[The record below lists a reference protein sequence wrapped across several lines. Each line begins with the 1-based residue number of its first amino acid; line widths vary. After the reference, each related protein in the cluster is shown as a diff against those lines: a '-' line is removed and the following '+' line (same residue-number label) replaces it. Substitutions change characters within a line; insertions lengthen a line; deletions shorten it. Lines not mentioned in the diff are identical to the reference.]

1 MDPSTLI
8 GLAAGVAIIAY
19 SMLSGS
25 VPSMY
30 LHIPSLIITGGGTIA
45 VTLMHFPMKDMLG
58 LVSVVKNAFFQK
70 ELTADKQIELISEI
84 SEKARKEGILSLEQR
99 LNEINDKFLVKG
111 LRMIIDGVKPEIV
124 AGVLKNEIANMSE
137 RHKAGQKILMTMSTY
152 GPAWGMIG
160 TLVGLIDMLASMDDP
175 SKIGMGMATAIITTF
190 YGAVLA
196 NLICVPLAGK
206 LETRAKQELII
217 KNLVLT
223 GVVSIQANENPRMI
237 REKLLT
243 FLEPKLRKAA

>member
-1 MDPSTLI
+1 
-8 GLAAGVAIIAY
+8 
-19 SMLSGS
+19 
-25 VPSMY
+25 
-30 LHIPSLIITGGGTIA
+30 
-45 VTLMHFPMKDMLG
+45 MKDMLG